1 VDILLI
7 AVDYGP
13 DRMVYAG
20 PVFSHYEFEVPGVNR
35 MTDDDWKAKVQAG
48 QKPPPA
54 EWTTSYLVPGT
65 MTIPRIQ

>member
-1 VDILLI
+1 
-7 AVDYGP
+7 
-13 DRMVYAG
+13 
-20 PVFSHYEFEVPGVNR
+20 

-48 QKPPPA
+48 KKPPPA